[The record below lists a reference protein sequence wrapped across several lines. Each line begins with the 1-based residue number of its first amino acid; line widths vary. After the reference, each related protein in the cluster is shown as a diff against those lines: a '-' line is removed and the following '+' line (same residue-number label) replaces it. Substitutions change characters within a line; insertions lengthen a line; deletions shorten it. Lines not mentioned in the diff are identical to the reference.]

1 MPSILLHPSSLFSK
15 REGLQETHPKS
26 AGRPAMRGYLV
37 ALFLSCVFLYYV
49 LHCIL
54 WGTNGYWVPPMDIK
68 SKNINTCPKKPA
80 FSSLL
85 RFPQFYPFLCT
96 SDFARITSM
105 YGTNNFVLPY
115 GIKSSAPYFRTV
127 LSKLKSCD
135 LFDEFDNVPC
145 KRCVVVGNGGV
156 LKNKTLG
163 EKIDSYDVI
172 IRMNNGPVL
181 GHEED
186 VGRRTTFRLFY
197 PESVFSDPT
206 HNDPNTTAVLIVFKP
221 QDLRWL
227 WEIMSGTNIN
237 TNGFWKKP
245 ALNLIYKLY
254 QIRILDPYIIREAA
268 YHLLHFPKV
277 FPKDQKPKH
286 PTTGIIALTLAFHIC
301 SEVHLA
307 GFKYNVNNPNS
318 PLHYYGNATMS
329 LMNKNAYHN
338 VTAEQLF
345 LKRIIEKNMVINLT
359 QD

>member
-1 MPSILLHPSSLFSK
+1 
-15 REGLQETHPKS
+15 
-26 AGRPAMRGYLV
+26 MRGYLV
-37 ALFLSCVFLYYV
+37 AIFLSSVFLYYV

-54 WGTNGYWVPPMDIK
+54 WGTNGYWVPLVDMK
-68 SKNINTCPKKPA
+68 SKTIKPCSKAPA
-80 FSSLL
+80 FASLL
-85 RFPQFYPFLCT
+85 RFPQFYPFLCA
-96 SDFARITSM
+96 SDFAKIASA
-105 YGTNNFVLPY
+105 YGTNNFALPY
-115 GIKSSAPYFRTV
+115 GIKASGEYFRVV

-135 LFDEFDNVPC
+135 VFDEPDNVPC

-221 QDLRWL
+221 HDLRWL
-227 WEIMSGTNIN
+227 LEVMIGRNVN

-245 ALNLIYKLY
+245 ALNLIYKSH

-268 YHLLHFPKV
+268 YQLLHFPTV
-277 FPKDQKPKH
+277 FPKGQKPKH
-286 PTTGIIALTLAFHIC
+286 PTTGIIAITLAFHIC
-301 SEVHLA
+301 SEIHLA
-307 GFKYNVNNPNS
+307 GFKYSFYNPNG

-329 LMNKNAYHN
+329 LMSKNAYHN

-345 LKRIIEKNMVINLT
+345 LKAIIEKNMVINLT

>member
-1 MPSILLHPSSLFSK
+1 
-15 REGLQETHPKS
+15 
-26 AGRPAMRGYLV
+26 MRAYLV
-37 ALFLSCVFLYYV
+37 AIILSSIFLYYV

-54 WGTNGYWVPPMDIK
+54 WGTNGYGVLPLEIMKKNNIK
-68 SKNINTCPKKPA
+68 NCKQQPA
-80 FSSLL
+80 FISLL
-85 RFPQFYPFLCT
+85 RYPQLYPFLCAADYEKVT
-96 SDFARITSM
+96 SD

-115 GIKSSAPYFRTV
+115 GIKATEGYFRFA
-127 LSKLKSCD
+127 LSNLPNCE
-135 LFDEFDNVPC
+135 LFNEFDKQPC

-163 EKIDSYDVI
+163 ATIDSYDVV

-181 GHEED
+181 GHEEE

-227 WEIMSGTNIN
+227 LEILIGKNIN

-245 ALNLIYKLY
+245 ALNLIYKRY
-254 QIRILDPYIIREAA
+254 QIRILDPYITREAA
-268 YHLLHFPKV
+268 YHLLQFPTKFPKGE
-277 FPKDQKPKH
+277 KPKH
-286 PTTGIIALTLAFHIC
+286 PTTGIIAITMAFHIC
-301 SEVHLA
+301 SEVHIA
-307 GFKYNVNNPNS
+307 GFKYNVHSPNS

-329 LMNKNAYHN
+329 LMSQNAYHN

-345 LKRIIEKNMVINLT
+345 LMNIIQKKMVINLT

>member
-1 MPSILLHPSSLFSK
+1 
-15 REGLQETHPKS
+15 
-26 AGRPAMRGYLV
+26 MRGYLV
-37 ALFLSCVFLYYV
+37 AIFLSSVFLYYV

-54 WGTNGYWVPPMDIK
+54 WGMNGYWVPLVDMK
-68 SKNINTCPKKPA
+68 SKTIKPCSKAPA
-80 FSSLL
+80 FASLL
-85 RFPQFYPFLCT
+85 RFPQFYPFLCA
-96 SDFARITSM
+96 SDFAKIASA
-105 YGTNNFVLPY
+105 YGTNNFALPY
-115 GIKSSAPYFRTV
+115 GIKASGEYFRVV

-135 LFDEFDNVPC
+135 VFDEPDNVPC

-221 QDLRWL
+221 HDLRWL
-227 WEIMSGTNIN
+227 LEVMIGRNVN

-245 ALNLIYKLY
+245 ALNLIYKSH

-268 YHLLHFPKV
+268 YQLLHFPTV
-277 FPKDQKPKH
+277 FPKGQKPKH
-286 PTTGIIALTLAFHIC
+286 PTTGIIAITLAFHIC
-301 SEVHLA
+301 SEIHLA
-307 GFKYNVNNPNS
+307 GFKYSFYNPNS

-329 LMNKNAYHN
+329 LMSKNAYHN

-345 LKRIIEKNMVINLT
+345 LKTIIEKNMVINLT

>member
-1 MPSILLHPSSLFSK
+1 
-15 REGLQETHPKS
+15 
-26 AGRPAMRGYLV
+26 MRGYLL

-68 SKNINTCPKKPA
+68 SKNINTCPKKPP

-85 RFPQFYPFLCT
+85 RFPRFYPFLCA

-115 GIKSSAPYFRTV
+115 GVKSSAVYFRTV
-127 LSKLKSCD
+127 LSKLQSCD

-181 GHEED
+181 GYEED
-186 VGRRTTFRLFY
+186 VGKRTTFRLFY

-206 HNDPNTTAVLIVFKP
+206 HSDPNTTAVLTVFKP

-227 WEIMSGTNIN
+227 LEVLSGTNID

-245 ALNLIYKLY
+245 ALNLIYKRY

-268 YHLLHFPKV
+268 HHLLHFPKV
-277 FPKDQKPKH
+277 FPKNQKPKH